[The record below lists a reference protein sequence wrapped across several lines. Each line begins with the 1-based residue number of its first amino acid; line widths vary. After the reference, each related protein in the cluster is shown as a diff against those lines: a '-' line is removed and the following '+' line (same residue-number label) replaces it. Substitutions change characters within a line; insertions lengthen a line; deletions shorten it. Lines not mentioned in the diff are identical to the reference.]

1 MIVTDVWHQVMPCD
15 VLLTPNSKFKIEN
28 KNERK
33 MKQKSRIKTKSTI
46 FDSNSAFCSSNS
58 LNHFCY
64 DLKLNSGYNLGKDL
78 NKSEGDNQLV
88 KYKDTGLYIL
98 INHEETRRYS
108 EKTMRS

>member
-1 MIVTDVWHQVMPCD
+1 
-15 VLLTPNSKFKIEN
+15 
-28 KNERK
+28 
-33 MKQKSRIKTKSTI
+33 MKEESRIKQSPPSSILT
-46 FDSNSAFCSSNS
+46 FCSSNS

-88 KYKDTGLYIL
+88 KYKDTELYML

-108 EKTMRS
+108 ERKQWGVSKKNMRRLLLHEVLTDKAWGWHKEQ